1 MESNNQFLQEVP
13 SESPAITASA
23 PDNSTDE
30 ELSDLE
36 LDAIAGGCSDM
47 ADRAR
52 AAGIPVITASGPR
65 PNIFGRGLPM
75 NLIEEM
81 QSYYGQQK

>member
-36 LDAIAGGCSDM
+36 LDAIAGGMRTITVSGEKPKF
-47 ADRAR
+47 RLT
-52 AAGIPVITASGPR
+52 IPTK
-65 PNIFGRGLPM
+65 IFDLF
-75 NLIEEM
+75 
-81 QSYYGQQK
+81 S